1 MLSVYNWAERREQQD
16 CVCICYACM
25 CACACSRRQ
34 KVSFG
39 LVQRHVDLATA
50 YLLMLS
56 VSRNLSKHWGL
67 ITGRSSLSRFALPR
81 KLPVPPITQI
91 LKENKLSSPLRP
103 LSHLPPVQNLY
114 SKSLTTR
121 RPLSICFCLRAR
133 ECKTWVPFSC
143 CKTARSLSL
152 SSVLFSLLKISTD
165 TAVLTGQTAMSCQR

>member
-1 MLSVYNWAERREQQD
+1 MLCMHVCARA
-16 CVCICYACM
+16 CV
-25 CACACSRRQ
+25 CSRRQ

-39 LVQRHVDLATA
+39 LVQQHVDLAAA

-67 ITGRSSLSRFALPR
+67 ITGRSSLSRFALHR
-81 KLPVPPITQI
+81 KLPIPPITQI
-91 LKENKLSSPLRP
+91 LKENKLSSSLHP
-103 LSHLPPVQNLY
+103 LSHPPPPPLQNLY
-114 SKSLTTR
+114 SKSLSTR

-152 SSVLFSLLKISTD
+152 SSVRFSLLKISTD
-165 TAVLTGQTAMSCQR
+165 TAVLTGQTATSWQR